1 MRGPLS
7 QLAPDLASSV
17 LPFRR
22 GVEVT
27 DVANAGL
34 FRPPIIYLASILIGI
49 GLHLI
54 WPLPLLSPVGTP
66 LGIGVVLIALLL
78 FGVSV
83 REFRAAGTFVR
94 GNQPTNAIV
103 SSGPYRLSRNPI
115 YVSFSLLQ
123 LGIALWV
130 NSLWVTMTLLGS
142 LTLMTLVVIAREERY
157 LERKFG
163 ALYLDYKASVRR
175 WL

>member
-7 QLAPDLASSV
+7 QLAPDLASSM

-22 GVEVT
+22 GAKVT

-34 FRPPIIYLASILIGI
+34 FRPPIIYLASTLIGI
-49 GLHLI
+49 ALHLI
-54 WPLPLLSPVGTP
+54 WPLPLLSTAGTS
-66 LGIGVVLIALLL
+66 LGIVVVLLALLL
-78 FGVSV
+78 FAASA

-94 GNQPTNAIV
+94 GNQPTHAIV
-103 SSGPYRLSRNPI
+103 STGPYRFSRNPI

-123 LGIALWV
+123 LGIAFWV
-130 NSLWVTMTLLGS
+130 NSLWLVVTLLGS

>member
-1 MRGPLS
+1 MS

-49 GLHLI
+49 AAHLI
-54 WPLPLLSPVGTP
+54 WPLPLLSTLGTP
-66 LGIGVVLIALLL
+66 LGIVVVLLALLL
-78 FGVSV
+78 FTASV
-83 REFRAAGTFVR
+83 REFRAAGTCVR
-94 GNQPTNAIV
+94 GNQPTHAIV
-103 SSGPYRLSRNPI
+103 STGPYRFSRNPI

-123 LGIALWV
+123 LGIAFWVDNLWV
-130 NSLWVTMTLLGS
+130 AVTLLGS
-142 LTLMTLVVIAREERY
+142 LTLTTLVVIAREERY
-157 LERKFG
+157 LEQMFG

>member
-1 MRGPLS
+1 MS

-49 GLHLI
+49 AAHLI
-54 WPLPLLSPVGTP
+54 WPLPLLSTLGTP
-66 LGIGVVLIALLL
+66 LGIVVVLLALLL
-78 FGVSV
+78 FTASV
-83 REFRAAGTFVR
+83 REFRAAGTCVR
-94 GNQPTNAIV
+94 GNQPTHAIV
-103 SSGPYRLSRNPI
+103 SSGPYRFSRNPI

-123 LGIALWV
+123 LGIAFWVDNLWV
-130 NSLWVTMTLLGS
+130 AVTLLGS

-157 LERKFG
+157 LEQMFG

>member
-1 MRGPLS
+1 MS
-7 QLAPDLASSV
+7 QLAPDLASGV

-49 GLHLI
+49 AAHLI
-54 WPLPLLSPVGTP
+54 WPLPLLSTLGTP
-66 LGIGVVLIALLL
+66 LGIVVVLLALLL
-78 FGVSV
+78 FTASV
-83 REFRAAGTFVR
+83 REFRAAGTCVR
-94 GNQPTNAIV
+94 GNQPTHAIV
-103 SSGPYRLSRNPI
+103 STGPYRFSRNPI

-123 LGIALWV
+123 LGIAFWVDNLWV
-130 NSLWVTMTLLGS
+130 AVTLLGS
-142 LTLMTLVVIAREERY
+142 LTLTTLVVIAREEHY
-157 LERKFG
+157 LEQMFG

>member
-1 MRGPLS
+1 MRSPLS
-7 QLAPDLASSV
+7 QLASGLASSV
-17 LPFRR
+17 IPFGR
-22 GVEVT
+22 GAEVT

-34 FRPPIIYLASILIGI
+34 FRPPIIYLASTLIGI
-49 GLHLI
+49 ALHLS
-54 WPLPLLSPVGTP
+54 WPLPFASAFGTP
-66 LGIGVVLIALLL
+66 LGIGVVLLAFLL

-83 REFRAAGTFVR
+83 REFRAAGTSVR

-103 SSGPYRLSRNPI
+103 SSGPYRFSRNPI

-130 NSLWVTMTLLGS
+130 HSLWVIVTLLGS
-142 LTLMTLVVIAREERY
+142 LTLMTRVVIAREERY

-163 ALYLDYKASVRR
+163 AAYLDYKASVRR

>member
-1 MRGPLS
+1 MS
-7 QLAPDLASSV
+7 QLAPRLASRV
-17 LPFRR
+17 IRFGR
-22 GVEVT
+22 GAEVT

-49 GLHLI
+49 ALHLI
-54 WPLPLLSPVGTP
+54 WPLPFASAFGTP
-66 LGIGVVLIALLL
+66 LGIGVVLLALLF

-83 REFRAAGTFVR
+83 RELRAAGTFVR

-103 SSGPYRLSRNPI
+103 SSGPYRFSRNPI

-130 NSLWVTMTLLGS
+130 HNLWVVITLLGA
-142 LTLMTLVVIAREERY
+142 LTLMSLVVIAREERY
-157 LERKFG
+157 LERRFG
-163 ALYLDYKASVRR
+163 AAYLGYRASVRR

>member
-1 MRGPLS
+1 MGPLS

-17 LPFRR
+17 LPFGR

-34 FRPPIIYLASILIGI
+34 FRPPILYLASILIGVA
-49 GLHLI
+49 LQLI
-54 WPLPLLSPVGTP
+54 WPLPLLSTAGTP
-66 LGIGVVLIALLL
+66 LGIGVILLALLL
-78 FGVSV
+78 FWVSV
-83 REFRAAGTFVR
+83 REFRAAGTSVR

-103 SSGPYRLSRNPI
+103 SSGPYRFSRNPI

-130 NSLWVTMTLLGS
+130 HSLWVVLTLLGS